1 MGSNRRD
8 RARYR
13 TLSSKYGIEESEV
26 KRIVTSFF
34 EVFLMDARSLHFDNP
49 RKIFS
54 MDVFESRSTVRN
66 IPYIGRL
73 GPVYSRY
80 LKWREN
86 ESKELLQKPRGDY
99 RSRMTQDDIENIAD
113 AILSGNPLPELRK
126 RKKSEMFERVWMV
139 GKDGKRSARQ
149 VIEK

>member
-1 MGSNRRD
+1 MSEEVGVPVPEVA
-8 RARYR
+8 RA
-13 TLSSKYGIEESEV
+13 V
-26 KRIVTSFF
+26 KSFF
-34 EVFLMDARSLHFDNP
+34 DAVANSARRLPFDDRN
-49 RKIFS
+49 RIY
-54 MDVFESRSTVRN
+54 SREKFDEFVNVAN

-86 ESKELLQKPRGDY
+86 ESKELLQKPRSDY

>member
-1 MGSNRRD
+1 MGSNRRE

-13 TLSSKYGIEESEV
+13 TLSEKFGIEESEV
-26 KRIVTSFF
+26 RRIVTSFF
-34 EVFLMDARSLHFDNP
+34 DVFTVDARSLPFDNP

-54 MDVFESRSTVRN
+54 KEVFESRTKVRN

-80 LKWREN
+80 LKWRQN
-86 ESKELLQKPRGDY
+86 ESKELLQRPRSGY
-99 RSRMTQDDIENIAD
+99 RIRMTQDDIENIAE
-113 AILSGNPLPELRK
+113 AVLSGNPLPEIRN

-139 GKDGKRSARQ
+139 GKDGKKSARQ